1 MLHNCPSDGKF
12 VQFPL
17 PVLQLAGLGMSR
29 FFVNWAII
37 SILTKHFASPPRTG
51 SIFTK

>member
-1 MLHNCPSDGKF
+1 MLRVCPPCGKF

-17 PVLQLAGLGMSR
+17 PVLQLAGVGMSR
-29 FFVNWAII
+29 FFVSRAVF
-37 SILTKHFASPPRTG
+37 SILTKHFASSPRTD